1 MLGHVLFSELAKRED
16 LDVWG
21 TVRNGERAAAFFSKD
36 SCERLIP
43 GVEVEDLD
51 SIRSAIS
58 KVEPDVII
66 NAIGLIKQH
75 PGAQDS
81 KLLHALN
88 VEFSY
93 RMADLVRG
101 TSIRLIQI
109 GTDCV
114 FDGKEG
120 MYTET
125 STPSPI
131 DEYGATKLEGELIED
146 GNLTLRTSF
155 IGHELGTR
163 YGLVEWFLSQ
173 QQPIEGY
180 TNAIYSGLPTVEFAN
195 ILANHVL
202 PDTTLRGLYH
212 VSSDPIPKYD
222 LLSLVA
228 EVYGKDIEI
237 RERDD
242 VRIDRSL
249 DSSAFR
255 DATGYHPPGWKALV
269 RRMHAHYA
277 NEVRYS

>member
-1 MLGHVLFSELAKRED
+1 MLGHVLFGELTKREE

-21 TVRNGERAAAFFSKD
+21 TVRDGGRASEFFPEETR
-36 SCERLIP
+36 ERLVS
-43 GVEVEDLD
+43 GVFAEDLD
-51 SIRSAIS
+51 SVRSAIS
-58 KVEPDVII
+58 QVEPDVIVI
-66 NAIGLIKQH
+66 AVGLIRQR
-75 PGAQDS
+75 PEAQDA

-88 VEFSY
+88 VEFP
-93 RMADLVRG
+93 RRLAEIVRG
-101 TSIRLIQI
+101 TSIRLVQI
-109 GTDCV
+109 STDCV

-120 MYTET
+120 NYTET
-125 STPSPI
+125 SIPSPT
-131 DEYGATKLEGELIED
+131 DDYGTTKLEGELIED

-173 QQPIEGY
+173 HQAIDGY
-180 TNAIYSGLPTVEFAN
+180 THAIYSGLPTVEFAN

-222 LLSLVA
+222 LLNLVA